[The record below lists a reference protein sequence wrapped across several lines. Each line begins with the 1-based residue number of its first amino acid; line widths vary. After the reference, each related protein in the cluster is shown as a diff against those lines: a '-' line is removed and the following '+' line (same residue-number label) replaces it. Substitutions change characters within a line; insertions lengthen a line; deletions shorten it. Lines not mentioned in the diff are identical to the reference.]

1 MLGMTI
7 VTSPANISVIS
18 ARWRPLNRRAGK
30 PRSVPIAPVSSPA
43 SSRTIGNGSEVRNKR
58 RAAIQLPT
66 TRSPICPSETSPTR
80 PKRRLR
86 PSATIEKIAAAV
98 ITLIQ

>member
-1 MLGMTI
+1 MLGITI
-7 VTSPANISVIS
+7 VTRPANMSVIR
-18 ARWRPLNRRAGK
+18 ARWRPLSRSAGR
-30 PRSVPIAPVSSPA
+30 PMSVPTAPVRIPA
-43 SSRTIGNGSEVRNKR
+43 SRSTIGKGSDVRKKR

-86 PSATIEKIAAAV
+86 PSATTEKIAAAV
-98 ITLIQ
+98 STLIQ